1 MERLGSEVERLHVIL
16 QWLIPNSVRAD
27 HYKRLNKMCQAKS
40 GYVYSKNNF
49 EKKFNKKSQY
59 DLGTTVLSNYC
70 SSASFTTDLFPN
82 SQSEDL

>member
-1 MERLGSEVERLHVIL
+1 MSLYIIASLCYKFEGLLHVGNTVLL
-16 QWLIPNSVRAD
+16 QAS
-27 HYKRLNKMCQAKS
+27 
-40 GYVYSKNNF
+40 YVYSKNNF

-70 SSASFTTDLFPN
+70 SSVSFTTDLFPN